1 MDWSL
6 FYGESSAKPD
16 AAYGLQRFFNI
27 HGLGIAAGRSPKL
40 RRAMLETQSLHP
52 ADLTHADRAA
62 WRALAAARPAFSS
75 PLLGPDFALAVG
87 DVRDDARV
95 TVFRRAGEAIGFLPH
110 HRRPGGLAR
119 PIGALLSDFHALV
132 SAADFGLGGAE
143 ALAAADL
150 SSFRF
155 SGLLDPLALFG
166 PTTEREAHSIV
177 LAEPPEDYLEGL
189 RAASAKRF
197 KNWRRLENKLD
208 REVGPLRF
216 AAPDHSGEAFD
227 TLLRWKREQLHR
239 TGGHDFLRPEW
250 TVQLLRNLFALR
262 TGDFQG
268 LMLCV
273 YAGDRLVAG
282 HFGVRLGEVYH
293 PWIASTDPELAAWS
307 PGQTFLN
314 QAILAMPS
322 LGLRRYDLG
331 PGHDHYKRPWATT
344 QTAIGEGVALAAS
357 AAGRRAGSVETAW
370 ALAGARRNGAV
381 GRLHRRLDAIA
392 SADPTMGG
400 RLRGFVDA
408 VAAQARKGQEAEG

>member
-1 MDWSL
+1 M
-6 FYGESSAKPD
+6 
-16 AAYGLQRFFNI
+16 AYGL
-27 HGLGIAAGRSPKL
+27 HWAEGPKL
-40 RRAMLETQSLHP
+40 HRVMLETESLHP
-52 ADLTHADRAA
+52 ADLTAADRAA
-62 WRALAAARPAFSS
+62 WRALTAAQPAFGS
-75 PLLGPDFALAVG
+75 PLLGPEFAQAVG
-87 DVRDDARV
+87 VVRHDARV
-95 TVFRRAGEAIGFLPH
+95 AVFRRDGDTIGFLPH

-119 PIGALLSDFHALV
+119 PIGALLSDFHGLI
-132 SAADFGLGGAE
+132 SAPDFNVDGAE
-143 ALAAADL
+143 ALAAAGL

-155 SGLLDPLALFG
+155 SGLIDPFALFG
-166 PTTEREAHSIV
+166 STVGREAHGIA
-177 LAEPPEDYLEGL
+177 LAEPPEVYLEGL
-189 RAASAKRF
+189 RAASPKRF

-208 REVGPLRF
+208 REVGALRF
-216 AAPDHSGEAFD
+216 VAPDHSEETFE

-250 TVQLLRNLFALR
+250 TVALLRNLFALR
-262 TGDFQG
+262 EGDFQG

-282 HFGVRLGEVYH
+282 HFGVRLGDVYH

-307 PGQTFLN
+307 PGQPFLN

-322 LGLRRYDLG
+322 LGLTRYDLG

-357 AAGRRAGSVETAW
+357 PAGRRAGSFETAW

-392 SADPTMGG
+392 SADLTMSG

-408 VAAQARKGQEAEG
+408 VTAQARKGQEVEN